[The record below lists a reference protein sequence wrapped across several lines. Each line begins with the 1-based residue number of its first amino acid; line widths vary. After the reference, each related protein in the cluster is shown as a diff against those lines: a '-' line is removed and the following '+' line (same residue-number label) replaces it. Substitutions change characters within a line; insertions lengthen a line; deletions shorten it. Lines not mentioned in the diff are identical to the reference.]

1 MILVDTSAWVEF
13 FRDSAPMASLVDE
26 ALASGEAAL
35 CGPIETELR
44 RGLLDERER
53 KKVLPLLDGCHWLG
67 TPENLWV
74 EAGELGYV
82 LRRRGVTPKTLDLLI
97 ATYALAH
104 NAELLTLDRD
114 FRHLRDAG
122 IALTLVSSR

>member
-1 MILVDTSAWVEF
+1 MILVDTSAWVDF
-13 FRDSAPMASLVDE
+13 FRDRAPAADLVDE
-26 ALASGEAAL
+26 ALATGEAAI

-44 RGLLDERER
+44 RGLLNERER
-53 KKVLPLLDGCHWLG
+53 RKVLPLLSGCPWLS

-74 EAGELGYV
+74 EAGELGYA

-104 NAELLTLDRD
+104 NVAVLTLDRD
-114 FRHLRDAG
+114 FQHMREAG
-122 IALTLVSSR
+122 IDLTILR